1 MRYTDQEV
9 ETKLNASVIQL
20 LIHQIEPMDRNIHSC
35 HLNPDFPEDITH
47 LPVTQMSNEAYRSG
61 FLPFTANKNLIFFIK
76 CRKLSQTNPKC
87 KKLIN
92 DSLR

>member
-47 LPVTQMSNEAYRSG
+47 LPVTQMSNEGHLGFCHSLLKKSDLLHRIHETRSDE
-61 FLPFTANKNLIFFIK
+61 TEMQKADK
-76 CRKLSQTNPKC
+76 
-87 KKLIN
+87 
-92 DSLR
+92 